1 MGQIMGKIIKGI
13 KSIFYC
19 LLLEVLFLFADAS
32 NLLCRQKTKE
42 TKLKIAVHIHLFY
55 PKLTG
60 HYIRLLRN
68 FPYNFKLI
76 ITSCSDFP
84 EVKEKFQKAFKD
96 VEYRVVP
103 NKGRDLGAFI
113 YALNEFNLEQY
124 DLIIKLHSKSNK
136 GQNLISPWLIN
147 NHQVLNRRYWRNSM
161 EYALAGNKK
170 QSAKL
175 VKIFEEGKTGLAGA
189 KRFFTE
195 NDKNTSEKETAATF
209 AICEK
214 LGTVKKIAFFAGT
227 IFAVKGEILA
237 PLKAFSIDDFKAINE
252 SSENTSVEYCLERI
266 FGSLAV
272 TRNLK
277 IECL

>member
-1 MGQIMGKIIKGI
+1 MRHIMGKIIKGI

-19 LLLEVLFLFADAS
+19 LLLELCFLFADAS

-55 PKLTG
+55 PELTG
-60 HYIRLLRN
+60 HFIRLLKN

-84 EVKEKFQKAFKD
+84 EAKEKFQNAFED

-136 GQNLISPWLIN
+136 GQKLISPWLIN

-161 EYALAGNKK
+161 EYALTGNKK
-170 QSAKL
+170 KSAKL
-175 VKIFEEGKTGLAGA
+175 VKLFEEGKTGLAGA

-214 LGTVKKIAFFAGT
+214 LGTEKKIAFFAGT
-227 IFAVKGEILA
+227 IFAVKGEILR

-252 SSENTSVEYCLERI
+252 SSANTSVEYCLERI

>member
-1 MGQIMGKIIKGI
+1 MGKIIKGI

-19 LLLEVLFLFADAS
+19 LLLELCFIFADAS

-55 PKLTG
+55 PELTG
-60 HYIRLLRN
+60 HFIRLLRN
-68 FPYNFKLI
+68 FPYNFKLV

-195 NDKNTSEKETAATF
+195 NARNTNETETAATF
-209 AICEK
+209 AVCEK
-214 LGTVKKIAFFAGT
+214 LGTEKKIAFFAGT
-227 IFAVKGEILA
+227 IFAVKGEILT

>member
-1 MGQIMGKIIKGI
+1 MGKIIKGI

-19 LLLEVLFLFADAS
+19 LLLELRFLFADAS
-32 NLLCRQKTKE
+32 NILCRQKTKE
-42 TKLKIAVHIHLFY
+42 TNLKIAVHIHLFY
-55 PKLTG
+55 PELAG
-60 HYIRLLRN
+60 HFIRLLKN

-76 ITSCSDFP
+76 ITSCSETSP
-84 EVKEKFQKAFKD
+84 AVKEKFQKAFTD
-96 VEYRVVP
+96 VEFRVVA

-113 YALNEFNLEQY
+113 YTLNEFNLEQY

-136 GQNLISPWLIN
+136 GQKLISPWLIN

-161 EYALAGNKK
+161 EYALTGTKK
-170 QSAKL
+170 LSAKL
-175 VKIFEEGKTGLAGA
+175 VRLFEDGKTGLAGA

-195 NDKNTSEKETAATF
+195 NDRNTNEKETTATF

-227 IFAVKGEILA
+227 IFAVKGEILT
-237 PLKAFSIDDFKAINE
+237 PLKAFSIDNFKSINE
-252 SSENTSVEYCLERI
+252 SSENTSIEYCLERI